1 MGEAKRG
8 GPAVTSGQL
17 HKVLTRLGF
26 TRWVTL
32 ENVIYRQA
40 KQNARIV
47 VPILGSGSK
56 VDPEHVSAV
65 YRIVTGKGVA
75 TSEELTGLFTRT
87 AAPEPQ
93 IAPKQA
99 DFGGKATG
107 KNASAQRGNSS
118 TPDAK
123 RSPRST
129 KTPPAYLTQN
139 RRRDV
144 KRPIPKNH

>member
-56 VDPEHVSAV
+56 VDPEHISAV
-65 YRIVTGKGVA
+65 YRAVTGKGVA
-75 TSEELTGLFTRT
+75 TTEELTSLFTRT
-87 AAPEPQ
+87 AAP
-93 IAPKQA
+93 APPVAHKQV
-99 DFGGKATG
+99 DLGGKATG
-107 KNASAQRGNSS
+107 KNANEQHGNSS

-123 RSPRST
+123 RSSRST

-139 RRRDV
+139 RRREV
-144 KRPIPKNH
+144 KRPIPKKH